1 MEIQIRNCFL
11 YRLLKEFRNRLQIR
25 NRKSEIPNQ
34 KMPLQFNTVKLF
46 AGSGSKDLAHKIAD
60 AYGQELGESGLSR
73 FSDGEFQ
80 PHFNE
85 SVRGCDVFLINS
97 THQPTDNL
105 MELLMMIDAGRR
117 ASAHHVN
124 AVIPYFGLARQD
136 RKDRPRVAIGAK
148 LVANL
153 LVAAGIDRI
162 MTMDLHAAQIQG
174 FFDIPVDHLD
184 GSIIFVPYIKSLG
197 LKNLT
202 IASPDMG
209 GSYRARGFAK
219 FFNAEVVI
227 CDKQRKRANEI
238 ESMTLIGDVTGQDI
252 VLIDDICD
260 TARTL
265 AKAAQLIMDKGAA
278 SVRAVCTHPVLSGNA
293 YETIESSA
301 LAELIVTDTIP
312 LKHTSPKITV
322 LSTGELFAKAIM
334 NVNEHGSI
342 SQLFKVD

>member
-1 MEIQIRNCFL
+1 
-11 YRLLKEFRNRLQIR
+11 
-25 NRKSEIPNQ
+25 
-34 KMPLQFNTVKLF
+34 MPLQFNPVKLF
-46 AGSGSKDLAHKIAD
+46 AGSGSKELAQKIAE
-60 AYGQELGESGLSR
+60 AYGRDLGDVVLSR

-85 SVRGCDVFLINS
+85 SVRGCDVFLIQS

-105 MELLMMIDAGRR
+105 MELLMMIDAARR
-117 ASAHHVN
+117 ASAHYVN

-136 RKDRPRVAIGAK
+136 RKDKPRVAISAK

-184 GSIIFVPYIKSLG
+184 ASIIFVPYIKSLG
-197 LKNLT
+197 LGNLT

-209 GSYRARGFAK
+209 GSYRARSFAK

-227 CDKQRKRANEI
+227 CDKRRKRANEI
-238 ESMTLIGDVTGQDI
+238 ESMTLIGDVTDQDI

-260 TARTL
+260 TAGTL
-265 AKAAQLIMDKGAA
+265 AKAAGLIMERGAR
-278 SVRAVCTHPVLSGNA
+278 SVRAVCTHPVLSGKA
-293 YETIESSA
+293 YETIENSA
-301 LAELIVTDTIP
+301 LTELIVTDTIP
-312 LKHTSPKITV
+312 LKYQSPKIRV
-322 LSTGELFAKAIM
+322 LSTAELFAKAII

>member
-1 MEIQIRNCFL
+1 
-11 YRLLKEFRNRLQIR
+11 
-25 NRKSEIPNQ
+25 
-34 KMPLQFNTVKLF
+34 MPLQFNPIKLF
-46 AGSGSKDLAHKIAD
+46 AGSGTRTLASNIA
-60 AYGQELGESGLSR
+60 AHYGKELGDVVLTR

-85 SVRGCDVFLINS
+85 TVRGCDVFLIQS
-97 THQPTDNL
+97 TNQPTDNL
-105 MELLMMIDAGRR
+105 MELLMMIDAARR
-117 ASAHHVN
+117 ASAHYVT

-136 RKDRPRVAIGAK
+136 RKDKPRVAIGSK

-153 LVAAGIDRI
+153 LVAAGINRI

-174 FFDIPVDHLD
+174 FFDIPVDHMD
-184 GSIIFVPYIKSLG
+184 ASIIFVPYIKSLG

-209 GSYRARGFAK
+209 GSYRARTFAK

-227 CDKQRKRANEI
+227 CDKRRKRANEI
-238 ESMTLIGDVTGQDI
+238 ESMTIIGDVVDQDI

-260 TARTL
+260 TAGTL
-265 AKAAQLIMDKGAA
+265 SKAAALIMERGAR

-293 YETIESSA
+293 YETIENSA
-301 LAELIVTDTIP
+301 LSELIVTDTIE
-312 LKHTSPKITV
+312 LKQQSSKIRV
-322 LSTGELFAKAIM
+322 LTTAKLFAKAIE

>member
-1 MEIQIRNCFL
+1 
-11 YRLLKEFRNRLQIR
+11 
-25 NRKSEIPNQ
+25 
-34 KMPLQFNTVKLF
+34 MPLQFNPVKLF
-46 AGSGSKDLAHKIAD
+46 AGSGSKDLAQKIAE
-60 AYGQELGESGLSR
+60 AYGRELGDVVLSR

-85 SVRGCDVFLINS
+85 TVRGCDVFLIQS

-105 MELLMMIDAGRR
+105 MELLMMIDAARR
-117 ASAHHVN
+117 ASSHYVN

-136 RKDRPRVAIGAK
+136 RKDKPRVAISAK

-174 FFDIPVDHLD
+174 FFDVPVDHLD
-184 GSIIFVPYIKSLG
+184 ASIIFVPYIKSLG
-197 LKNLT
+197 LGNLT

-209 GSYRARGFAK
+209 GSYRARSFAK

-227 CDKQRKRANEI
+227 CDKRRKRANEI
-238 ESMTLIGDVTGQDI
+238 ESMTLIGDVTDQDI

-260 TARTL
+260 TAGTL
-265 AKAAQLIMDKGAA
+265 AKAAGLIMERGAR
-278 SVRAVCTHPVLSGNA
+278 SVRAVCTHPVLSGKA
-293 YETIESSA
+293 YETIENSA
-301 LAELIVTDTIP
+301 LTELIVTDTIP
-312 LKHTSPKITV
+312 LKQQSPKIRV
-322 LSTGELFAKAIM
+322 LSTAELFAKAIS